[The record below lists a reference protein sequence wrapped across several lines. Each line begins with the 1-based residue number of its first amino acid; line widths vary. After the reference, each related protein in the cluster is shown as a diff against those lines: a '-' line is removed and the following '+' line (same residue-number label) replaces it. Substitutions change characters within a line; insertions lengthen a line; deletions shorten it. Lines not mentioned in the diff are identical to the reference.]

1 MKTSETLYQLAIT
14 MGSRFEQ
21 YPHHSFSENQYFLI
35 IELWSEPRWETW
47 RTELRSSDILMIFTS
62 RGGGFRLDFLQRQI
76 AVFDKNR
83 NNVCSCLKTS
93 QKSKA
98 WGSAVIPEG
107 SGMNFRVDHWKRSTD
122 SIGLQCGF
130 PFTVGFDDFEVKG
143 RWFSQKPA
151 KRSFS
156 KFQSVPICSW

>member
-107 SGMNFRVDHWKRSTD
+107 SGMNFSVDLLTSRVRNRSD
-122 SIGLQCGF
+122 Q
-130 PFTVGFDDFEVKG
+130 VYHN
-143 RWFSQKPA
+143 SQTWSDLRMEEIKLL
-151 KRSFS
+151 RFWNVS
-156 KFQSVPICSW
+156 